1 LPQSHSKYKGK
12 FMSKLVIS
20 TSSFDVEGNSSLN
33 HLVNSGMHIVRNSY
47 KRKLTEDEAIELL
60 GEDTIGMIAGIEPLT
75 ERVFSSA
82 KNLKVVSRCG
92 AGLDSVE
99 LAAAKLH
106 GISVF
111 NTPEAPAQA
120 VAELTM
126 GLMLAALRRICQ
138 TDRLLRAN
146 EWPRMQG
153 QLFAAQTVGII
164 GLGHIGKRVARL
176 SQAFDARV
184 IAHDPHIDPTSHGVE
199 SVSLEELFAEA
210 NVISLH
216 VPYTTDTHHLL
227 DAKSFAR
234 MKPGSIIINAARG
247 GLIDEAAL
255 DEALISGHL
264 GMAALDVFEQ
274 EPYHGPLTKNDRM
287 ILTSHIG
294 SLAKESRKC
303 MELEAAE
310 NLLKGLINAGLI
322 KDDQTNV

>member
-1 LPQSHSKYKGK
+1 
-12 FMSKLVIS
+12 MSKIVIS
-20 TSSFDVEGNSSLN
+20 TSSFNVDNNPFLH
-33 HLVNSGMHIVRNSY
+33 HLVNSGMHIVSNSY
-47 KRKLTEDEAIELL
+47 KRKLTEDEVIKLL

-82 KNLKVVSRCG
+82 KNLKVISRCG

-99 LAAAKLH
+99 LTAAKLQ

-138 TDRLLRAN
+138 TDQLLRAN
-146 EWPRMQG
+146 EWPRIQG
-153 QLFAAQTVGII
+153 QLLAAQTVGII

-176 SQAFDARV
+176 SQAFEARV
-184 IAHDPHIDPTSHGVE
+184 IAHDPHIDPESHGVK
-199 SVSLEELFAEA
+199 SVSLEELLSEA
-210 NVISLH
+210 SVISLH
-216 VPYTTDTHHLL
+216 LPYITDTHHLL
-227 DAKSFAR
+227 DTKSFAR

-247 GLIDEAAL
+247 GLIDETAL
-255 DEALISGHL
+255 NEALNSGHL

-274 EPYHGPLTKNDRM
+274 EPYHGILTGNDKV

-294 SLAKESRKC
+294 SLAKESRKL
-303 MELEAAE
+303 MEAEAAG
-310 NLLKGLINAGLI
+310 NLLKGLVNTGLI
-322 KDDQTNV
+322 ESDLNNV

>member
-1 LPQSHSKYKGK
+1 
-12 FMSKLVIS
+12 MSKLVIS

-60 GEDTIGMIAGIEPLT
+60 GENTIGMIAGIEPLT

-138 TDRLLRAN
+138 TDRLLRTN

-184 IAHDPHIDPTSHGVE
+184 IAHDPHIDPASHEVE

-216 VPYTTDTHHLL
+216 LPYTTDTHHLL

-274 EPYHGPLTKNDRM
+274 EPYHGPLIRNDKT

-322 KDDQTNV
+322 KGDQTNV